1 MICSW
6 SQDYRSLISGQ
17 SPFTAILGGPSPSC
31 PWGSCLL
38 GPQTLLFLKNK
49 KALVRPQWAEETGC
63 GGLSLMEGAY
73 WCQDK
78 TVANIKPMLQ
88 LSMGLRAQVGWNRQC
103 NTTTQHQFTSIAQSL
118 RPHGWQHAR
127 LPCPSPNLWACS
139 DSCPLGRWC
148 HPTISSSVIPFS
160 SCPQSFPSSGSFPVS
175 QFFTSG
181 GQSIGASASASVL
194 PMNIQDWSP
203 LGWTGWI
210 SLQSKGLS
218 RVFSNST
225 IQKHQFFGAQFSL
238 WSYII

>member
-78 TVANIKPMLQ
+78 TVANIKSMLQ

-103 NTTTQHQFTSIAQSL
+103 NTTTQHQFTSIAQSCPTL
-118 RPHGWQHAR
+118 FDPMDGSMPGFPVHHQISELAQTHVHWVGDAIQPSHP
-127 LPCPSPNLWACS
+127 LSSPSPPALNLSHHQGLFQWV
-139 DSCPLGRWC
+139 
-148 HPTISSSVIPFS
+148 SSSHQVAKVLELQLQH
-160 SCPQSFPSSGSFPVS
+160 QSF
-175 QFFTSG
+175 Q
-181 GQSIGASASASVL
+181 
-194 PMNIQDWSP
+194 
-203 LGWTGWI
+203 WI
-210 SLQSKGLS
+210 FRTDLL
-218 RVFSNST
+218 
-225 IQKHQFFGAQFSL
+225 
-238 WSYII
+238 